1 MEPTPIDK
9 PRSEVPR
16 KSEAEQISYFNQ
28 GMDRFSAAIRQKS
41 PIRRYYEIGGTIV
54 CLTFAGDA
62 LIPLLTRAL
71 SHLERTDDPE
81 AGFEICVWDSRSTDT
96 EMLPPPCDRA
106 SFTERGDF
114 WGFNSKRIRMA
125 FHYSDFSLNMMDL
138 ETRTGF
144 FWVKDAGFLPPWVF
158 AAPFRSLFQWWMELN
173 GGQLLHAAAVGTPEG
188 AVLISGKGG
197 VGKSTTA
204 LSCLAAGMLYMGDD
218 YLIVRKDPYP
228 QVFTLYNTAKIL
240 PADTHRFPE
249 LKKSIS
255 EAEADDTFDKKVL
268 YLYPEYR
275 NQLCRSLPLKAI
287 MKPEICREASSMLSE
302 IPYTSILG
310 AISFTTMTQL
320 PYAGEYTRKM
330 ISELIARLPCFSLSL
345 GKDLPSTPSLLK
357 SYLSGTLPVENI
369 RAHIQNEHGE
379 RPLISIIIPVFNGER
394 FIEEAVNCI
403 RSQQYPSLEI
413 IFVDDGST
421 DQSAAIITSLKTDY
435 RYFRQ
440 ENQGP
445 TAARNRGIR
454 EATGDYIAFLDVD
467 DLWPDNNLHHLMDEL
482 LADASLLAVHG
493 YAQLTEKDSATG
505 KYEYLGNP
513 GESFPGYLGAGLY
526 SKTIFSVVGMFDPL
540 FAYTGEDADWFKR
553 ASEMRAPIRKLEEV
567 TLFVRRHGENITGG
581 RSLVELNT
589 LKVFK
594 RSLDRVR
601 NPYPE
606 KGVTLDVS
614 VIIPVY
620 NGEKYLAEALH
631 SVLSQEEGY
640 REVIVVDDGSVDQ
653 SLAVAERFLPL
664 VRILKQENRGAAAA
678 RNTGIEAS
686 GGSYIAFLDADDLW
700 MPQHTTLLMNALEE
714 HPEYEIAAGS
724 VEQFISPDCP
734 DTPRLREELRIMPGY
749 HLGCIL
755 MRRTTFDRIGWFN
768 EKLNIAEVIDW
779 FSRMEQSGIRIFHI
793 HDVVYQRRIHTTNQG
808 ITKRDHL
815 TEIASVLHQKLQRHK
830 GEQIL

>member
-9 PRSEVPR
+9 PRSEAPKR
-16 KSEAEQISYFNQ
+16 SEAEQTGYFNQ
-28 GMDRFSAAIRQKS
+28 GMERFRSAVKQRGAIRK
-41 PIRRYYEIGGTIV
+41 YYDVGGTVV
-54 CLTFAGDA
+54 CLTFAGEE
-62 LIPLLTRAL
+62 LIPLMTPAL
-71 SHLERTDDPE
+71 AHLERTDHPD
-81 AGFEICVWDSRSTDT
+81 AGCEICVWDSRSTGI

-125 FHYSDFSLNMMDL
+125 FHYSDFSMNMMDL

-173 GGQLLHAAAVGTPEG
+173 GGQLLHAASIGTPDG
-188 AVLISGKGG
+188 AILISGKGG
-197 VGKSTTA
+197 TGKSTTA
-204 LSCLAAGMLYMGDD
+204 LSALAAGMLYLGDD
-218 YLIVRKDPYP
+218 YLIVKKDPHP
-228 QVFTLYNTAKIL
+228 QVFTLYNTAKLL
-240 PADTHRFPE
+240 PEDTDRFLH
-249 LKKSIS
+249 LKKNIPND
-255 EAEADDTFDKKVL
+255 ETDHHFDKKVMF
-268 YLYPEYR
+268 LYPEYR
-275 NQLCRSLPLKAI
+275 DQIAVSLPLKAI
-287 MKPEICREASSMLSE
+287 MKPEIFGEERSILSE

-310 AISFTTMTQL
+310 AISFTTISQL
-320 PYAGEYTRKM
+320 PYAGEYTQKM
-330 ISELIARLPCFSLSL
+330 ISGLIEELPCFKLSL
-345 GKDLPSTPSLLK
+345 GKNLQSTPALLQH
-357 SYLSGTLPVENI
+357 YLAGELPVESLRSAI
-369 RAHIQNEHGE
+369 PFGQSA
-379 RPLISIIIPVFNGER
+379 RPLISIIIPVYNGEP

-403 RSQQYPSLEI
+403 ISQQYPSLEI

-421 DQSAAIITSLKTDY
+421 DLSAAKIAALKTDY

-467 DLWPDNNLHHLMDEL
+467 DLWPENNLHHLMDEL
-482 LADASLLAVHG
+482 MADASLLAVHG
-493 YAQLTEKDSATG
+493 HAQLTEKDAETG

-526 SKTIFSVVGMFDPL
+526 RKTIFSVVGMFDPM

-553 ASEMRAPIRKLEEV
+553 ASEIQAPIRKLEEV
-567 TLFVRRHGENITGG
+567 TLFVRRHGENTTGG
-581 RSLVELNT
+581 RNLVELNT

-606 KGVTLDVS
+606 KEVTLDVS

-631 SVLSQEEGY
+631 SVLSQEVGY
-640 REVIVVDDGSVDQ
+640 HEVIVVDDGSTDQ
-653 SLAVAERFLPL
+653 SLAVADRFVPL

-686 GGSYIAFLDADDLW
+686 GGSYITFLDADDLW
-700 MPQHTTLLMNALEE
+700 MPQHTTLLMQALEE
-714 HPEYEIAAGS
+714 HPEYDIAAGS
-724 VEQFISPDCP
+724 VEQFISPDCQ
-734 DTPRLREELRIMPGY
+734 DTAHLRQELKVMPGY
-749 HLGCIL
+749 HVGCMV
-755 MRRTTFDRIGWFN
+755 MRRTTFDRVGWFD
-768 EKLNIAEVIDW
+768 EKLNLAETIDW
-779 FSRMEQSGIRIFHI
+779 FARAGETGVKILHLKHI
-793 HDVVYQRRIHTTNQG
+793 VYKRRIHNRNQG
-808 ITKRDHL
+808 LTKKAHLSDITTVLRDK
-815 TEIASVLHQKLQRHK
+815 LHRERK
-830 GEQIL
+830 

>member
-9 PRSEVPR
+9 PRSEVPK
-16 KSEAEQISYFNQ
+16 KSEAEQIGYFTE
-28 GMDRFSAAIRQKS
+28 GMDRFQTALQQTGA
-41 PIRRYYEIGGTIV
+41 IRRYFEIGGTIV
-54 CLTFAGDA
+54 CLTFAGNA
-62 LIPLLTRAL
+62 LIPLLTPAL

-81 AGFEICVWDSRSTDT
+81 AGFEICIWDSRSTGI

-114 WGFNSKRIRMA
+114 WGFNSRRIRMA

-173 GGQLLHAAAVGTPEG
+173 GGQLLHAAAVGTSEG

-204 LSCLAAGMLYMGDD
+204 LSCLAAGMLYLGDD

-240 PADTHRFPE
+240 PADTHRFPN
-249 LKKSIS
+249 LKKGIR
-255 EAEADDTFDKKVL
+255 EAETDGAFDKKVL
-268 YLYPEYR
+268 YLDPEYR
-275 NQLCRSLPLKAI
+275 DQIVSSLPLKAI
-287 MKPEICREASSMLSE
+287 MKPEIYQDEASTLSE

-320 PYAGEYTRKM
+320 PYAGEYTQKI
-330 ISELIARLPCFSLSL
+330 ISDLIAELPCFRLSL
-345 GKDLPSTPSLLK
+345 GKNLHSTPSLL
-357 SYLSGTLPVENI
+357 SRYLSGNLPVESIHANL
-369 RAHIQNEHGE
+369 QTDQGK

-394 FIEEAVNCI
+394 FIDEAVSCI
-403 RSQQYPSLEI
+403 RSQQYPALEI

-421 DQSAAIITSLKTDY
+421 DQSAAVIAELKTDY

-445 TAARNRGIR
+445 TAARNRGIK
-454 EATGDYIAFLDVD
+454 ESTGDYIAFLDVD
-467 DLWPDNNLHHLMDEL
+467 DLWPANNLHHLMDEL
-482 LADASLLAVHG
+482 QAGSSMLAVHG
-493 YAQLTEKDSATG
+493 YAQLTEKDPETG

-513 GESFPGYLGAGLY
+513 GESFPGFLGAGLY
-526 SKTIFSVVGMFDPL
+526 RKEIFSVVGMFDPL

-553 ASEMRAPIRKLEEV
+553 ASEMQAPIRKLPEV
-567 TLFVRRHGENITGG
+567 TLFVRRHGENTTGG
-581 RSLVELNT
+581 RNLVELNT

-606 KGVTLDVS
+606 KEVTLDVS
-614 VIIPVY
+614 VIVPVY

-631 SVLSQEEGY
+631 SVLSQEVGY
-640 REVIVVDDGSVDQ
+640 REVIVVDDGSTDQ
-653 SLAVAERFLPL
+653 SLAVAERFQPL

-678 RNTGIEAS
+678 RNAGVEAS
-686 GGSYIAFLDADDLW
+686 GSTFITFLDADDLW
-700 MPQHTTLLMNALEE
+700 MPQHTTLLMKALEE
-714 HPEYEIAAGS
+714 HPECEIAAGLI
-724 VEQFISPDCP
+724 EQFISPDCP
-734 DTPRLREELRIMPGY
+734 DSPHLREELRIMPGY

-755 MRRTTFDRIGWFN
+755 MRRSTFDRIGWFN
-768 EKLNIAEVIDW
+768 EKLNIAEVVDW
-779 FSRMEQSGIRIFHI
+779 FSRLEQKGIKIFHFN
-793 HDVVYQRRIHTTNQG
+793 HVVYQRRIHTDNQG
-808 ITKRDHL
+808 ITKREHL
-815 TEIASVLHQKLQRHK
+815 VEIASVLHRKLHRQK
-830 GEQIL
+830 GE